1 MFTDFGLTR
10 IPLLLTNSSSLTAK
24 SSPMHDYLIT
34 ALSVHL
40 PNVLRWA
47 GGIARELRHHNIA
60 VAGKNSG
67 SATTDALTLADLTIQ
82 GLIVAALRDCDP
94 IFRYC
99 RIDAEETTGDLARFP
114 QVADYTIG
122 IDPIDGTKKY
132 RDHTGPG
139 YAVMLHLRSHSAVLY
154 SLVYIPEQGE
164 QGWWIEA
171 SGERIISGPDD
182 PTRSAGD
189 VLRSLAPL
197 DPAARTDS
205 RTIYLIGFQ
214 HRDPEAARRVQA
226 LGLKTVSLDDL
237 TGCAYELIARGEL
250 DGCLIHS
257 PNVYDFP
264 VTSHLCRILDGD
276 AVWTRNGEPI
286 TFGETWLDTKSNM
299 LRLPGIVACSTD
311 QATVQKLVTLA
322 KDWHPLRYHDGDEL

>member
-1 MFTDFGLTR
+1 
-10 IPLLLTNSSSLTAK
+10 
-24 SSPMHDYLIT
+24 MHDYLIT

-40 PNVLRWA
+40 PSVLRWA

-82 GLIVAALRDCDP
+82 GLIVSALRDCDP

-114 QVADYTIG
+114 QEADYTIG

-132 RDHTGPG
+132 RDHTSNG
-139 YAVMLHLRSHSAVLY
+139 YAVMLHLRSQAAVLY

-164 QGWWIEA
+164 HGWWIEA
-171 SGERIISGPDD
+171 SNENIISGPDD
-182 PTRSAGD
+182 PSRAAGD
-189 VLRSLAPL
+189 VLRSLAPI
-197 DPAARTDS
+197 DIAARPDS
-205 RTIYLIGFQ
+205 NTIYLIGFQ
-214 HRDPEAARRVQA
+214 HRDEEAARRVEA
-226 LGLKTVSLDDL
+226 LGLKTVSLDHL
-237 TGCAYELIARGEL
+237 PGCAYELIARGDL

-264 VTSHLCRILDGD
+264 VTSHLCRILGGD
-276 AVWTRNGEPI
+276 AVWTRNGEAI
-286 TFGETWLDTKSNM
+286 NFRETWLDPKSNM
-299 LRLPGIVACSTD
+299 VRLSGIVACHTHHESLL
-311 QATVQKLVTLA
+311 KLVGLA